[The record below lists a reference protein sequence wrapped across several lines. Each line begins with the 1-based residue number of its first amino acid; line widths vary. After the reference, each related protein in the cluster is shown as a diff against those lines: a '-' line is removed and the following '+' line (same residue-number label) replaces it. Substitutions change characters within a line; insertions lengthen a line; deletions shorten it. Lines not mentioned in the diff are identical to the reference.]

1 MRKLIFVAALAA
13 LLPTAVFSAQ
23 ADVATL
29 KAYALQ
35 SLARCPDQKVTLE
48 RADKDGPL
56 GFIAYVITQTSS
68 DSTCGR
74 QTTLLYSPLSQ
85 QTLLGTVI
93 ELPSDS
99 RNVDVRIADK
109 AMEMLKQPL
118 TATVAKSALPD
129 RLRAVSIYKQT
140 QYGPFAFHGF
150 VDASD
155 RFLIV
160 GSRGN
165 LLMPPSR
172 TLLDALNL
180 QNGVRRGN
188 PKAKSQIIELSDFEC
203 PSCRRAHI
211 KLEPLIEKNLSK
223 VDYVR
228 LDLPLF
234 EHHEWALPAALG
246 ARAIQKVAPKEYWK
260 YVNWVYSNQEEI
272 GKRKSFDEVL
282 REYCQ
287 DRDLNWAAVEKIYRS
302 PAERNALLDQASR
315 AFDNGIASTPTYIV
329 NGQIMGFGP
338 EGKFTE
344 KAIKDALG
352 VK

>member
-1 MRKLIFVAALAA
+1 MRNLFVAAFAA
-13 LLPTAVFSAQ
+13 LLPTLALAAPADIGTLKSYAAQ
-23 ADVATL
+23 AL
-29 KAYALQ
+29 SK
-35 SLARCPDQKVTLE
+35 CPDQKLTVE
-48 RADKDGPL
+48 RVDKDSPS
-56 GFIAYVITQTSS
+56 GFIPYLVTQTSS

-74 QTTLLYSPLSQ
+74 QTTLLYSPLTQ
-85 QTLLGTVI
+85 QTLLGTVL
-93 ELPSDS
+93 ELPSDA
-99 RNVDVRIADK
+99 RNVDVRVADK

-211 KLEPLIEKNLSK
+211 KLEPL
-223 VDYVR
+223 
-228 LDLPLF
+228 
-234 EHHEWALPAALG
+234 
-246 ARAIQKVAPKEYWK
+246 
-260 YVNWVYSNQEEI
+260 
-272 GKRKSFDEVL
+272 
-282 REYCQ
+282 
-287 DRDLNWAAVEKIYRS
+287 
-302 PAERNALLDQASR
+302 
-315 AFDNGIASTPTYIV
+315 
-329 NGQIMGFGP
+329 
-338 EGKFTE
+338 
-344 KAIKDALG
+344 
-352 VK
+352 